1 MKKASQAS
9 TNLWLINERKQRAWL
24 QQDVA
29 DRVGT
34 TRVTISRWEHG
45 ITLPSPYFRQQLC
58 AVFEKSATEL
68 GLLIDTADEISEMKE
83 IPSNNQ
89 DKDCLSIYIIVII
102 QQC

>member
-1 MKKASQAS
+1 MKKAFQAS
-9 TNLWLINERKQRAWL
+9 TNQWLINERRQHAWL

-34 TRVTISRWEHG
+34 TRVTISRWEHR

-58 AVFEKSATEL
+58 AVFEKSAAEL
-68 GLLIDTADEISEMKE
+68 GLLIDDADEMGEMEEIS
-83 IPSNNQ
+83 SYNQ
-89 DKDCLSIYIIVII
+89 DKDCRCIYIIVII